1 MTTLDDKR
9 ASERERLHV
18 RSQHLGRIVKRT
30 LPLLAVLA
38 LTALQ
43 LAPLSPS
50 ASAAKRPP
58 LVFAGCIAN
67 RGAWGCKDPAH
78 DSLAAAS
85 GVAVSPDGANVYV
98 TASFNFEQ
106 PSIGGNSVTTFAR
119 APGGALRQEGCL
131 ANPSPDAGS
140 AACETVP
147 QASLHGAGQ
156 VIVSPDGRNV
166 YALSRGGVA
175 GLPSAITELTRLP
188 DGRLAPLGCIA
199 ADTSTGCAE
208 FPHHGTEERTT
219 IQSLAI
225 SPDGADVY
233 AVAAESSSANG
244 AGPTSISQFARAAD
258 GTLTEV
264 GCIAVHGAGGC
275 APAPES
281 WTFGAIAVSP
291 DGADLYS
298 LGYESVEQ
306 LAIGAGGALSVRGCI
321 ARESSYCTRSGTGLV
336 FPSRI
341 AVAPDGATVY
351 AVGATLVQL
360 TRAPDGSLSQSSCLS
375 NQTPKGDLIVPACVA
390 AKRSGIGSAG
400 IVASP
405 DGRVY
410 LTASGQVSAFG
421 HKPDRTLVERG
432 CVANTGRGGRL
443 LTAACARTG
452 HPSLRGAEGVAV
464 SPNGRSIY
472 VASLTGLSVTWLRRP
487 AAQAA

>member
-1 MTTLDDKR
+1 MTTLDNR
-9 ASERERLHV
+9 RWAF
-18 RSQHLGRIVKRT
+18 
-30 LPLLAVLA
+30 PLLAVLA
-38 LTALQ
+38 LMALQ

-98 TASFNFEQ
+98 TASFNVEQ

-131 ANPSPDAGS
+131 ANSSPDAGS
-140 AACETVP
+140 VTCETVP

-166 YALSRGGVA
+166 YVLSRGGGA

-188 DGRLAPLGCIA
+188 DGRLAPLGCVA

-208 FPHHGTEERTT
+208 FPHHGAEERTT

-225 SPDGADVY
+225 SPDGANVY
-233 AVAAESSSANG
+233 VVAVESSSARG

-275 APAPES
+275 APAPEN

-298 LGYESVEQ
+298 LGYQSVEQ
-306 LAIGAGGALSVRGCI
+306 LAIGAGGALSPRGCI
-321 ARESSYCTRSGTGLV
+321 ARESSYCTRGGTGLAG
-336 FPSRI
+336 PSRI
-341 AVAPDGATVY
+341 AVAPDGGAVY
-351 AVGATLVQL
+351 VVGFDALAQL
-360 TRAPDGSLSQSSCLS
+360 TRAPDGSLSQTSCLS
-375 NQTPKGDLIVPACVA
+375 DQTPKGDLIVPACVA

-400 IVASP
+400 VVASP

-410 LTASGQVSAFG
+410 LTASGRVSAFG
-421 HKPDRTLVERG
+421 HKPDQTLVERG

-443 LTAACARTG
+443 LTSACARTR
-452 HPSLRGAEGVAV
+452 HPSLRGAEGIAV

-487 AAQAA
+487 AAQAAFS